1 MRHSLRFVLSAALAI
16 SATGCGDF
24 LSGPGVDQDPNNITK
39 LTRPG
44 PLYIGIQALQSV
56 QFEGQLA
63 RNAAEYVQ
71 QVAGISRQQIGYDL
85 YGMDPSTIDPHFY
98 SVYGASIVIQGGG
111 GLLDIRKMQQ
121 LARAVNDSVY
131 IGIGKVYESLV
142 IGMAA
147 SIWGDIPYREAADS
161 TNLTPA
167 FDPQLQVYSD
177 VLTQLDSA
185 IMFLA
190 ASPAPPNAGP
200 PSDNSEL
207 IYVDRGGD
215 VAALAA
221 VYTQVAHSLKA
232 RYHMHL
238 AEVDPSH
245 YALALAEVPLGINTP
260 TNDMLW
266 FHDQSPTGQNVWW
279 QFMNTRTDIGPGAAI
294 IEIMKRRIAQGIDDD
309 ERLNFYFQ
317 QAVFDPDPAVTGD
330 EVPLGFFGYRPGASR
345 NLLTAGGIYNGNGTP
360 VAGGGPADPG
370 GNYSLFNFIDQ
381 NTDPGDVRMPVITY
395 AETQLIGAEAA
406 FQTGGQGAAQP
417 FLDAARAQRSYGARG
432 TTPITFAPLG
442 SVPATLQNIMEEKY
456 VSLFLNIEAWN
467 DYKRTCLPALAPAPS
482 SLGSTV
488 PGGNPVPGRLP
499 YGISEINA
507 NPNTPNV
514 SPVGRN
520 PNDPNPCPVLNYST
534 STPLGN

>member
-1 MRHSLRFVLSAALAI
+1 MRHSLRLLLGAALAI
-16 SATGCGDF
+16 GTAGCSDF
-24 LSGPGVDQDPNNITK
+24 LSGPGIDQDPNNITK

-85 YGMDPSTIDPHFY
+85 YQMDPSTIDPHFY

-111 GLLDIRKMQQ
+111 GLLDIKKMQQ
-121 LARAVNDSVY
+121 LARSVNDSIY
-131 IGIGKVYESLV
+131 IGIGKVYEALV

-190 ASPAPPNAGP
+190 AAPAPPNAGP

-207 IYVDRGGD
+207 VYLDRGGD
-215 VAALAA
+215 AAALAA

-238 AEVDPSH
+238 AELDPSH

-260 TNDMLW
+260 ANDMLW
-266 FHDQSPTGQNVWW
+266 FHDQSPSGQNVWW

-294 IEIMKRRIAQGIDDD
+294 VEIMKRRLAQGIDND

-317 QAVFDPDPAVTGD
+317 QAVFDPNPDAAGD
-330 EVPLGFFGYRPGASR
+330 EVPTGFFGYRPGALR
-345 NLLTAGGIYNGNGTP
+345 NLVTATGIYNGNGSP
-360 VAGGGPADPG
+360 VGAGGATDPG

-406 FQTGGQGAAQP
+406 FATGGQGAAQP

-432 TTPITFAPLG
+432 TTPIVFTPLPP
-442 SVPATLQNIMEEKY
+442 VPATLQNIMEEKY
-456 VSLFLNIEAWN
+456 VTLFLNIEAWN
-467 DYKRTCLPALAPAPS
+467 DYKRTCLPALAPAPA
-482 SLGSTV
+482 SLGSTT
-488 PGGNPVPGRLP
+488 PGTNPVPGRLP
-499 YGISEINA
+499 YGITELNA
-507 NPNTPNV
+507 NPHTPAV

-520 PNDPNPCPVLNYST
+520 PNDPNPCPALDYSA

>member
-1 MRHSLRFVLSAALAI
+1 MRHSLKCLLSAALAI
-16 SATGCGDF
+16 SAAGCGDY

-85 YGMDPSTIDPHFY
+85 YQMDPSTIDPHFY
-98 SVYGASIVIQGGG
+98 SVYGSAIVIQGGG
-111 GLLDIRKMQQ
+111 GLLDIHKMQQ
-121 LARAVNDSVY
+121 LARVANDSIY
-131 IGIGKVYESLV
+131 LGIGKVYEALV

-147 SIWGDIPYREAADS
+147 SIWGDIPYRQAADS
-161 TNLTPA
+161 SIETPV

-185 IMFLA
+185 IFFLTA
-190 ASPAPPNAGP
+190 TPAPPNAGP

-207 IYVDRGGD
+207 IYLDRGGD
-215 VAALAA
+215 AAALAA

-260 TNDMLW
+260 ANDMLW

-279 QFMNTRTDIGPGAAI
+279 QFMSTRGDIGPGAAM
-294 IEIMKRRIAQGIDDD
+294 IELMKRRIAQGVDDD

-317 QAVFDPDPAVTGD
+317 EAVFDPDPNTSGD
-330 EVPLGFFGYRPGASR
+330 EVPVGFFGYRPGASA
-345 NLLTAGGIYNGNGTP
+345 NLQTAPGVYNGSGSP
-360 VAGGGPADPG
+360 AGSGGATDDGAD
-370 GNYSLFNFIDQ
+370 YSLFNFIDS

-417 FLDAARAQRSYGARG
+417 YLDAARANRSFGARG
-432 TTPITFAPLG
+432 TAPIVFDPLP

-467 DYKRTCLPALAPAPS
+467 DYKRTCLPSLAPAPAA
-482 SLGSTV
+482 LGSPT
-488 PGGNPVPGRLP
+488 PGSNPVPGRLP
-499 YGISEINA
+499 YGITEINA

-520 PNDPNPCPVLNYST
+520 PNDPNPCPVLNYT
-534 STPLGN
+534 SSAPLGN

>member
-1 MRHSLRFVLSAALAI
+1 MRHTLRLLLSAALALG
-16 SATGCGDF
+16 AAACGDF
-24 LSGPGVDQDPNNITK
+24 LSGPGVDKDPNNITK

-71 QVAGISRQQIGYDL
+71 QISGFSRQQIGYDL

-98 SVYGASIVIQGGG
+98 SVYGSSINIQGGG
-111 GLLDIRKMQQ
+111 GLLDIHKMQQ

-131 IGIGKVYESLV
+131 IGIGKVYEGLV

-161 TNLTPA
+161 TNETPA
-167 FDPQLQVYSD
+167 FDPQLQIYAD
-177 VLTQLDSA
+177 VLAQLDSA
-185 IMFLA
+185 IFFLA
-190 ASPAPPNAGP
+190 AAPGPPNAGP
-200 PSDNSEL
+200 PPDNSEL
-207 IYVDRGGD
+207 VYLDRRGD
-215 VAALAA
+215 AAALAA

-238 AEVDPSH
+238 AEVDPAH

-260 TNDMLW
+260 ANDMLW
-266 FHDQSPTGQNVWW
+266 YHDQSPTGQNVWW
-279 QFMNTRTDIGPGAAI
+279 QFMGSRGDIAPGAAL
-294 IEIMKRRIAQGIDDD
+294 IEILKRRVAAGLEDDA
-309 ERLNFYFQ
+309 RLNLYFQ
-317 QAVFDPDPAVTGD
+317 EAAFDPDDAVTGD
-330 EVPLGFFGYRPGASR
+330 EVPVGFFGRRPGGIR
-345 NLLTAGGIYNGNGTP
+345 NMQTVPGIYNGNGSAAA
-360 VAGGGPADPG
+360 AGGAGDPG
-370 GNYSLFNFIDQ
+370 GQFSNFNFIDS
-381 NTDPGDVRMPVITY
+381 NADPGDMRMPVITF

-406 FQTGGQGAAQP
+406 FQTGGEGAAQP
-417 FLDAARAQRSYGARG
+417 FLDAARANRSYGARG
-432 TTPITFAPLG
+432 TTPNVLPPLA
-442 SVPATLQNIMEEKY
+442 SAPATLQNIMEEKY
-456 VSLFLNIEAWN
+456 VTLFLNIEAWN
-467 DYKRTCLPALAPAPS
+467 DYKRTCLPALAPAPQS
-482 SLGSTV
+482 TLSTV

-520 PNDPNPCPVLNYST
+520 ANDPNPCPVLNYTS